1 MQFTGTINVKL
12 NFRNVLPR
20 RYLLVQVNNGN
31 SKTMCGICSKLT
43 VKTLEGRHWR
53 HSDVF
58 IVNFEQILHIVLL
71 FSTDDF
77 EHVNAG
83 WVTDIYEN
91 TSSLGQN
98 EFIADLFPLQLV
110 LAKWN
115 YPNDTKF
122 DVRSGMELNFQLE
135 LI

>member
-1 MQFTGTINVKL
+1 
-12 NFRNVLPR
+12 
-20 RYLLVQVNNGN
+20 
-31 SKTMCGICSKLT
+31 MCGICSKLT
-43 VKTLEGRHWR
+43 IKTLEGRHWR

-83 WVTDIYEN
+83 WVTGIYEN

-98 EFIADLFPLQLV
+98 EFIADLIPLQLV

-115 YPNDTKF
+115 YPNETKF